1 MEGITQIEKTEEDV
15 QRCKEIV
22 KQVIT
27 QDLGEDVLIGLTKDI
42 MDTALFIGG
51 DFEDDNILNLA
62 KQYVDMGGVE
72 RFLKNFK

>member
-27 QDLGEDVLIGLTKDI
+27 KDLGEDVLIGLTKDI